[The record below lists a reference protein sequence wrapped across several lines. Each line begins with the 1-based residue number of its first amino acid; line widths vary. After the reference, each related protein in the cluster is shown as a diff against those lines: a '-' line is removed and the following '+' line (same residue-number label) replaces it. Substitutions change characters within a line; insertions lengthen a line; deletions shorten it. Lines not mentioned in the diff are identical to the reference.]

1 MRRSTTTAAL
11 ALTTALALS
20 ACGGGGDGS
29 VEEAPAD
36 ALTQEQ
42 TEQLLLTQDEF
53 PIEGW
58 TRGEVSAVETGDDV
72 DETAA
77 EDSFDDLFAGTDGIP
92 QECLDALERVGDMGS
107 ENVTAGSKVTFEG
120 PDEASTLI
128 PAEAELVVA
137 SFEGGASPLAQL
149 AEVNEHC
156 SDLEIEQDGMTMQL
170 SFAELDGM
178 DGTRMTLELAGIEVG
193 IIMGGQSEGS
203 TVVALMATGMEEAD
217 VKTVVDA
224 QMAKVRDAG

>member
-1 MRRSTTTAAL
+1 MRRSTTTVAL
-11 ALTTALALS
+11 ALTTVLALG
-20 ACGGGGDGS
+20 ACGGGGD
-29 VEEAPAD
+29 VEEAQAD
-36 ALTQEQ
+36 ALSQEQ

-58 TRGEVSAVETGDDV
+58 TRGEPEPVETGDDA

-77 EDSFDDLFAGTDGIP
+77 EDSFDDLFAGTEGIP